1 MKSFNDNNSKSTR
14 KKAHNKYLLRFGFGL
29 LNTMIGTCMFYIVW
43 FKFVADHNQTGHLT
57 GQGNLGMAIGIY
69 FVLLAIIMQW
79 MGAYVDILD
88 EKVSCNYFSLNKR
101 ATDFDVDRGILGI
114 YTVIG
119 LLFLVLAIV
128 AVIMKLKGSHET
140 ARTLS
145 VIAVGL
151 AIAMVAVTKAEV
163 SSTYD
168 YLAQGSGPFLCLVG
182 TIVELTGTIMKN

>member
-1 MKSFNDNNSKSTR
+1 MSDTKTSARQAFRSISLTKSVIITLVG
-14 KKAHNKYLLRFGFGL
+14 ALLTFISVFL
-29 LNTMIGTCMFYIVW
+29 PLYS
-43 FKFVADHNQTGHLT
+43 
-57 GQGNLGMAIGIY
+57 
-69 FVLLAIIMQW
+69 
-79 MGAYVDILD
+79 VDILD
-88 EKVSCNYFSLNKR
+88 EKVSCNYFSQNKL

-119 LLFLVLAIV
+119 LLFPVFAIV
-128 AVIMKLKGSHET
+128 AAIMKLKGSHET

-163 SSTYD
+163 SYTYD

>member
-1 MKSFNDNNSKSTR
+1 MYCPKCGKENVTHAKFCAYCGALLPQENGEGTQGVKPLSDTKTSARQAFRSISLTKSVIITLVG
-14 KKAHNKYLLRFGFGL
+14 ALLTFISVFL
-29 LNTMIGTCMFYIVW
+29 PLYS
-43 FKFVADHNQTGHLT
+43 
-57 GQGNLGMAIGIY
+57 
-69 FVLLAIIMQW
+69 
-79 MGAYVDILD
+79 VDILD
-88 EKVSCNYFSLNKR
+88 EKVSCNYFSQNKL

-119 LLFLVLAIV
+119 LLFPVFAIV
-128 AVIMKLKGSHET
+128 AAIMKLKGSHET